1 MGIHANE
8 SFSSAE
14 GSAGGGGGGDATSDF
29 FFFYFLETK
38 AISFKIPV
46 LQQVLVKR
54 VTEMC
59 EVLDSMTEVKVTS
72 TPNEDWTGCEP

>member
-1 MGIHANE
+1 MNP
-8 SFSSAE
+8 FLLLKVVL
-14 GSAGGGGGGDATSDF
+14 GGGEEGMLLVI

-38 AISFKIPV
+38 ATSFKIPV

-54 VTEMC
+54 VTGMC

>member
-1 MGIHANE
+1 MNPFLLLKVVLG
-8 SFSSAE
+8 E
-14 GSAGGGGGGDATSDF
+14 GEEGMLLVI

-54 VTEMC
+54 VTGMC